1 MADTSMTILSQD
13 LFRISFLVQ
22 QAALQVKV
30 FSSSI
35 LFFHKIC
42 LFFYIYNIVFNSFEF
57 GFYEHVENT
66 VFVKAIE
73 DV

>member
-1 MADTSMTILSQD
+1 MHIEFNLPSCNSFLSQMDDTSMTILSQD

-35 LFFHKIC
+35 LFFIK
-42 LFFYIYNIVFNSFEF
+42 YV
-57 GFYEHVENT
+57 
-66 VFVKAIE
+66 
-73 DV
+73 